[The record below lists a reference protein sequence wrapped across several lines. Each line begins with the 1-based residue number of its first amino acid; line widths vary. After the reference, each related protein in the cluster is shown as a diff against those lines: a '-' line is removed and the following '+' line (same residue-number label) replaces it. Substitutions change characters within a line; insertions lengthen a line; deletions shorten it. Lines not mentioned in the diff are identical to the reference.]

1 MMNKYFFF
9 LSTLLLIFFSGCN
22 AADNLSEEEDLADL
36 LEGEWH
42 CRNFD
47 ITLRF
52 DDGKTQHV
60 AKSFN
65 TGEAVLSF
73 EVDKIEEGYISGTI
87 TNNGIFGNSSGT
99 WSYDLADEEGFLAII
114 FTSETPLVYKYR
126 HIEFPAENEMKM
138 TLSDGL
144 LLDEYQ
150 VNGLD
155 DGSEPKLTG
164 GNILENYEKK

>member
-60 AKSFN
+60 ANSFN

-73 EVDKIEEGYISGTI
+73 EVNKIEKGYISGTI

-99 WSYDLADEEGFLAII
+99 WSYDFADEEGFLSII
-114 FTSETPLVYKYR
+114 FNSENPVVYKYR
-126 HIEFPAENEMKM
+126 HLEFPTSDQLKM

-150 VNGLD
+150 INGLD
-155 DGSEPKLTG
+155 EGSGPKLTG
-164 GNILENYEKK
+164 GNILETYEKK

>member
-52 DDGKTQHV
+52 DNGKTQHV
-60 AKSFN
+60 ANSFN

-73 EVDKIEEGYISGTI
+73 EVDKVEEGYISGTI
-87 TNNGIFGNSSGT
+87 TNNGIFGNYNLHELLEFG
-99 WSYDLADEEGFLAII
+99 YMLYI
-114 FTSETPLVYKYR
+114 FQVGIKKRIKGHS
-126 HIEFPAENEMKM
+126 IESI
-138 TLSDGL
+138 LS
-144 LLDEYQ
+144 
-150 VNGLD
+150 
-155 DGSEPKLTG
+155 
-164 GNILENYEKK
+164 